1 MFRRRFYD
9 ANVVPF
15 FVPQKLIAVLLA
27 LLVVIGSIFL
37 FQKFSSSSD
46 ETSAQD
52 LSRIAANLSGGFT
65 ANLSMEYGDFQSA
78 AQFEQRYIGDCT
90 FRFSS
95 PPSLDGFELTL
106 SDGKVTVCYRG
117 ISSSIS
123 NDQLFES
130 SGAGLFLQALE
141 TITSMQGLSSQTE
154 DGILTLSLPGSEE
167 DPAFSAKL
175 NPTDAELLEVSF
187 PQEKFKVVVSDFSPS
202 SAN

>member
-1 MFRRRFYD
+1 MMQMLSR
-9 ANVVPF
+9 F
-15 FVPQKLIAVLLA
+15 FVPKKLIAVLLA

-46 ETSAQD
+46 EASAQD

-117 ISSSIS
+117 ISSNIS

-154 DGILTLSLPGSEE
+154 DGILTLSLPGGEE
-167 DPAFSAKL
+167 DSAFSAKL

>member
-1 MFRRRFYD
+1 MMQMLSR
-9 ANVVPF
+9 F
-15 FVPQKLIAVLLA
+15 FVPKKLIAVLLA

-46 ETSAQD
+46 EASAQD

-65 ANLSMEYGDFQSA
+65 ANLSMEYGDFQST

-95 PPSLDGFELTL
+95 SP
-106 SDGKVTVCYRG
+106 
-117 ISSSIS
+117 SSIS

-141 TITSMQGLSSQTE
+141 TITSMQELSSQTE

-175 NPTDAELLEVSF
+175 NPTDAELLEISF

>member
-1 MFRRRFYD
+1 MMQMLSR
-9 ANVVPF
+9 F

-117 ISSSIS
+117 ISPSIS

>member
-1 MFRRRFYD
+1 MMQMLSR
-9 ANVVPF
+9 F
-15 FVPQKLIAVLLA
+15 FVPKKLIAVLLA

-46 ETSAQD
+46 EASAQD

-95 PPSLDGFELTL
+95 PPSRDGFELTL
-106 SDGKVTVCYRG
+106 SDGKGTVCSRG

-175 NPTDAELLEVSF
+175 NLTDAELLEVSF
-187 PQEKFKVVVSDFSPS
+187 PQENFKVVMSDFSPS

>member
-1 MFRRRFYD
+1 MMQMLSR
-9 ANVVPF
+9 F
-15 FVPQKLIAVLLA
+15 FVPKKLIAVLLA

-46 ETSAQD
+46 EASAQD

-106 SDGKVTVCYRG
+106 SDEKVTVCYRG

-167 DPAFSAKL
+167 DSAFSAKL

-187 PQEKFKVVVSDFSPS
+187 PQENFKVVVSDFSPS

>member
-1 MFRRRFYD
+1 MMQMLSR
-9 ANVVPF
+9 F

-130 SGAGLFLQALE
+130 SGASLFLQALE

>member
-1 MFRRRFYD
+1 MMQMLSR
-9 ANVVPF
+9 F
-15 FVPQKLIAVLLA
+15 FVPKKLIAVLLA

-46 ETSAQD
+46 EASAQD

-117 ISSSIS
+117 ISLVKSS
-123 NDQLFES
+123 
-130 SGAGLFLQALE
+130 
-141 TITSMQGLSSQTE
+141 
-154 DGILTLSLPGSEE
+154 
-167 DPAFSAKL
+167 AFSF
-175 NPTDAELLEVSF
+175 V
-187 PQEKFKVVVSDFSPS
+187 
-202 SAN
+202 

>member
-1 MFRRRFYD
+1 MMQMLSR
-9 ANVVPF
+9 F
-15 FVPQKLIAVLLA
+15 FVPKKLIAVLLA

-46 ETSAQD
+46 EASAQD

-106 SDGKVTVCYRG
+106 SDGKVTVCYCG

-187 PQEKFKVVVSDFSPS
+187 PQENFKVVVSDFSPS

>member
-1 MFRRRFYD
+1 MMQMLSR
-9 ANVVPF
+9 F
-15 FVPQKLIAVLLA
+15 FVPKKLIAVLLA

-46 ETSAQD
+46 EASAQD

-65 ANLSMEYGDFQSA
+65 ANLSIEYGDFQSA

-90 FRFSS
+90 FLFSS

>member
-1 MFRRRFYD
+1 MMQMLSR
-9 ANVVPF
+9 F
-15 FVPQKLIAVLLA
+15 FVPKKLIAVLLA

-46 ETSAQD
+46 EASAQD

-106 SDGKVTVCYRG
+106 SDGKVTVFYRG

-154 DGILTLSLPGSEE
+154 DGILTLSLPGGEE
-167 DPAFSAKL
+167 DSAFSAKL
-175 NPTDAELLEVSF
+175 NPTDAELLEISF
-187 PQEKFKVVVSDFSPS
+187 PQENFKVVVSDFSPS

>member
-1 MFRRRFYD
+1 MMQMLSR
-9 ANVVPF
+9 F
-15 FVPQKLIAVLLA
+15 FVPKKLIAVLLA

-46 ETSAQD
+46 EASAQD

-106 SDGKVTVCYRG
+106 SEWKGD
-117 ISSSIS
+117 
-123 NDQLFES
+123 
-130 SGAGLFLQALE
+130 
-141 TITSMQGLSSQTE
+141 
-154 DGILTLSLPGSEE
+154 SLLPR
-167 DPAFSAKL
+167 
-175 NPTDAELLEVSF
+175 
-187 PQEKFKVVVSDFSPS
+187 DFFQHLK
-202 SAN
+202 

>member
-1 MFRRRFYD
+1 MMQMLSR
-9 ANVVPF
+9 F
-15 FVPQKLIAVLLA
+15 FVPKKLIAVLLA

-46 ETSAQD
+46 EASAQD

-78 AQFEQRYIGDCT
+78 AQFEQCYIGDCT

-154 DGILTLSLPGSEE
+154 DGILTLSLPGGEE
-167 DPAFSAKL
+167 DSAFSAKL
-175 NPTDAELLEVSF
+175 NPTDAELLEISF
-187 PQEKFKVVVSDFSPS
+187 PQENFKVVVSDFSPS

>member
-1 MFRRRFYD
+1 MMQMLSR
-9 ANVVPF
+9 F
-15 FVPQKLIAVLLA
+15 FVPKKLIAVLLA

-46 ETSAQD
+46 EASAQD

-123 NDQLFES
+123 NDHLFES

-175 NPTDAELLEVSF
+175 NPTDAELLEISF
-187 PQEKFKVVVSDFSPS
+187 PQENFKVVVSDFSPS

>member
-1 MFRRRFYD
+1 MMQMLSR
-9 ANVVPF
+9 F
-15 FVPQKLIAVLLA
+15 FVPKKLIAVLLA

-46 ETSAQD
+46 EASAQD

-117 ISSSIS
+117 ISSRIS

-175 NPTDAELLEVSF
+175 NPTDAQLLEVSF
-187 PQEKFKVVVSDFSPS
+187 PQENFKVVVSDFSPS

>member
-1 MFRRRFYD
+1 MMQMLSR
-9 ANVVPF
+9 F
-15 FVPQKLIAVLLA
+15 FVPKKLIAVLLA

-37 FQKFSSSSD
+37 FQKFSSSSG
-46 ETSAQD
+46 EASAQD

-117 ISSSIS
+117 ISSSMS
-123 NDQLFES
+123 SDQLFES

-187 PQEKFKVVVSDFSPS
+187 PQENFKVVVSDFSPS

>member
-1 MFRRRFYD
+1 MMQMLSR
-9 ANVVPF
+9 F
-15 FVPQKLIAVLLA
+15 FVPKKLIAVLLA

-37 FQKFSSSSD
+37 FQKFSPSSD
-46 ETSAQD
+46 EASAQD

-106 SDGKVTVCYRG
+106 SDGKVTVCYHG

-187 PQEKFKVVVSDFSPS
+187 PQENFKVVVSDFFPS